1 MQLLVQNEDK
11 LVYEVELKMEQP
23 SEFYGMLGLKL
34 VCGWDYISEDSDRQ
48 GYVAPSNFVEDVQY
62 DYVTFLPLYE
72 NIIERLEE
80 EGYKKVEA
88 NDLAIENLLASL

>member
-23 SEFYGMLGLKL
+23 SEFYGTLGLKL
-34 VCGWDYISEDSDRQ
+34 VCGWDYVSEDSDIQ
-48 GYVAPSNFVEDVQY
+48 GYIAPNNFIEDVQY
-62 DYVTFLPLYE
+62 ELITFLPLYE

-80 EGYKKVEA
+80 EGYKKIEA
-88 NDLAIENLLASL
+88 KDLAIENLLASL